1 VTITQE
7 PWTPPQGWPP
17 ESVDFMIPK
26 FVEDAMANIVKAYAS
41 DYPHVIPLPERQY
54 WTIGTTAHD
63 CEQMVLA
70 VQQMFLGTAENPI
83 ELTLCTGPRGLT
95 FTVEVVRCVPGL
107 TNRGQPPPADSIE
120 VASVHPVIDMEILVD
135 LAKYFDP
142 YSTGVIVNVDPIPAN
157 GGFHGAIATYSVT
170 L

>member
-1 VTITQE
+1 MTITLDRPPYTDLFVIA
-7 PWTPPQGWPP
+7 PWC
-17 ESVDFMIPK
+17 
-26 FVEDAMANIVKAYAS
+26 DAAMENIRKAYAE
-41 DYPHVIPLPERQY
+41 DYGGATPTPIPLPERQY

-83 ELTLCTGPRGLT
+83 ELTQCTGPRGLT

-107 TNRGQPPPADSIE
+107 TNRGQPPPADAIE
-120 VASVHPVIDMEILVD
+120 VASVNPVIDMEIMLD

-142 YSTGVIVNVDPIPAN
+142 FMTGVIVNVDPIPAS